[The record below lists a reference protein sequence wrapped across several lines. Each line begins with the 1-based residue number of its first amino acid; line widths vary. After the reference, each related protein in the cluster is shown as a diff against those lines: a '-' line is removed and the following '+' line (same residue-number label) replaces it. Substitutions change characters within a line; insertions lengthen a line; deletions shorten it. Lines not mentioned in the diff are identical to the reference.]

1 MTKILILGGGYG
13 GLKCAI
19 TLQKHFA
26 KLRQKAQIVLI
37 SKHDYHYQSTL
48 LHKVAIGTYSARK
61 ARIYFR
67 KILNSRKIHF
77 IKDTIKSIERDKVI
91 GKYDEYSFDYLVIA
105 LGFKSN
111 SFGIKGVS
119 EFAFRLHSANS
130 ALKIRAQ
137 IEKNFKD
144 FKLKNDVNDLRFNI
158 CGSGFTGVEFAAE
171 LANQSKELADIC
183 GISRDL
189 VQINLISKAPKVLP
203 MFSDKLRDIA
213 ESKLKKLGINL
224 IVGEVIEVK
233 KDGVLIKRG
242 ESSVDSSVDSDES
255 NEKLLESGVDLA
267 KSNADSRESIA
278 KISANTTIWCAGVKG
293 NEVIGVSAFES
304 HNNRIKVN
312 EFLRIPSNERVFVI
326 GDCALAT
333 ERDIIHAPTAQLANQ
348 MGEFVALCLI
358 ALLRG
363 EKLKTPFRFNHRGT
377 VCSIGHT
384 DGVGFVFGISVW
396 GEMAAFFKNIIENKW
411 ILSIGGLK
419 NVLKKGQFRFRSSS

>member
-19 TLQKHFA
+19 TLQNHFA
-26 KLRQKAQIVLI
+26 KIRQKAQITLI

-67 KILNSRKIHF
+67 KILDSRKIAF
-77 IKDTIKSIERDKVI
+77 IKDTIKHVEGDKAI
-91 GKYDEYSFDYLVIA
+91 GKYDSYNFDFVVIA
-105 LGFKSN
+105 LGFKAH
-111 SFGIKGVS
+111 SFGIQGVS
-119 EFAFRLHSANS
+119 EFAFKLHSANA

-144 FKLKNDVNDLRFNI
+144 FKLKNDANDLRFNI

-189 VQINLISKAPKVLP
+189 VQVNIISKAPKVLP

-224 IVGEVIEVK
+224 IVGEVIEVQK
-233 KDGVLIKRG
+233 NGVIIS
-242 ESSVDSSVDSDES
+242 E
-255 NEKLLESGVDLA
+255 
-267 KSNADSRESIA
+267 SNADSRQSTA
-278 KISANTTIWCAGVKG
+278 KIRANTTIWCAGVRG
-293 NEVIGVSAFES
+293 NEVISASAFQS
-304 HNNRIKVN
+304 RNDRIKVN
-312 EFLRIPSNERVFVI
+312 EFLRLPNDERVFVI
-326 GDCALAT
+326 GDCALAV

-348 MGEFVALCLI
+348 MGEFVALRLI
-358 ALLRG
+358 DLLNGRAL
-363 EKLKTPFRFNHRGT
+363 KKPFKFHHKGT

-384 DGVGFVFGISVW
+384 DGVGFVFGVSVW
-396 GEMAAFFKNIIENKW
+396 GEIAAFFKNMIENKW

>member
-1 MTKILILGGGYG
+1 MKILILGGGYG

-26 KLRQKAQIVLI
+26 KLRSRAQITLI

-67 KILNSRKIHF
+67 KILDLRKIAF
-77 IKDTIKSIERDKVI
+77 IKDTIKRIERDKVI
-91 GKYDEYSFDYLVIA
+91 GSYDEYDFDYLIIA
-105 LGFKSN
+105 LGFKPN
-111 SFGIKGVS
+111 SFNIKGVE
-119 EFAFRLHSANS
+119 EFAFKLHSANT

-137 IEKNFKD
+137 IEKKFKD
-144 FKLKNDVNDLRFNI
+144 FKFSNEESDLHFNI
-158 CGSGFTGVEFAAE
+158 CGSGFTGVEFASE
-171 LANQSKELADIC
+171 LANQSKELCDIC

-189 VQINLISKAPKVLP
+189 VKINIISKAPKVLP
-203 MFSDKLRDIA
+203 MFSEKLRDIA

-224 IVGEVIEVK
+224 VVGEVVEVQ
-233 KDGVLIKRG
+233 KDGAIIKCG
-242 ESSVDSSVDSDES
+242 ECIS
-255 NEKLLESGVDLA
+255 KLQ
-267 KSNADSRESIA
+267 
-278 KISANTTIWCAGVKG
+278 ANTTIWCAGVKG
-293 NEVIGVSAFES
+293 NEVIGESAFES
-304 HNNRIKVN
+304 HNDRIKVN
-312 EFLRIPSNERVFVI
+312 EFLQIPSQPNIFVI

-333 ERDIIHAPTAQLANQ
+333 QRDIIHAPTAQLANQ
-348 MGEFVALCLI
+348 MGEFVAMRLI
-358 ALLRG
+358 DLARG
-363 EKLKTPFRFNHRGT
+363 GAIKTPFAFNHRGT

-384 DGVGFVFGISVW
+384 DGVGFVFKMSVW

>member
-19 TLQKHFA
+19 TLQNHFA
-26 KLRQKAQIVLI
+26 SLRGKAQITLI

-67 KILNSRKIHF
+67 KILDSRKIAF
-77 IKDTIKSIERDKVI
+77 IKDTIKRVERDKAI
-91 GKYDEYSFDYLVIA
+91 GKYDSYSFDFAVIA
-105 LGFKSN
+105 LGFKAN
-111 SFGIKGVS
+111 TFGIKGVS
-119 EFAFRLHSANS
+119 EFAFKLHSANA

-144 FKLKNDVNDLRFNI
+144 FKLKNDANDLRFNI

-189 VQINLISKAPKVLP
+189 VQVNIISKAPKVLP

-213 ESKLKKLGINL
+213 ESKLKKLGVNL
-224 IVGEVIEVK
+224 IVGEVIEVQK
-233 KDGVLIKRG
+233 NAVIIK
-242 ESSVDSSVDSDES
+242 S
-255 NEKLLESGVDLA
+255 
-267 KSNADSRESIA
+267 ADSRQSNA
-278 KISANTTIWCAGVKG
+278 KIRANTTIWCAGVRG
-293 NEVIGVSAFES
+293 NEVISASAFQS
-304 HNNRIKVN
+304 RNDRIKVN
-312 EFLRIPSNERVFVI
+312 EFLQIPSNERVFVI
-326 GDCALAT
+326 GDCALAV

-348 MGEFVALCLI
+348 MGEFVALRLI
-358 ALLRG
+358 DLLNGKAL
-363 EKLKTPFRFNHRGT
+363 KKPFKFHHKGT

-384 DGVGFVFGISVW
+384 DGVGFVFGVSVW
-396 GEMAAFFKNIIENKW
+396 GEIAAFFKNMIENKW